1 MCLRSRILNEKLHVT
16 CLWFNIPS
24 RMYPRDV
31 KSAWTTGPSENR
43 NDGREKKSIWQ
54 FFTLQNC
61 QHIIFGIAAVV
72 LASLFSFQV
81 RDITIDQLIYVIR
94 VFENFQMIQCLV
106 KYRDSPTYNSSQI
119 VGQGEADFPA
129 ITVCPHNGGLKL
141 DVLQV
146 YGDTF

>member
-1 MCLRSRILNEKLHVT
+1 
-16 CLWFNIPS
+16 
-24 RMYPRDV
+24 MYPKDIN
-31 KSAWTTGPSENR
+31 SAWTTGPSEDR
-43 NDGREKKSIWQ
+43 NVGREKKSIWR
-54 FFTLQNC
+54 FFT

-94 VFENFQMIQCLV
+94 VFEKFQTIQCLI
-106 KYRDSPTYNSSQI
+106 KYWDFPTYISSQI

-129 ITVCPHNGGLKL
+129 ITVCPQADGLKL

-146 YGDTF
+146 CGDTF